1 MMELLQRYGPMLLE
15 GAGATLVMVLGST
28 VCAYILGLPMGVLLR
43 VTDRGGIMEN
53 RVFNSVFG
61 WIVNILR
68 SLPFIILM
76 VALFPFTRLIMG
88 KIIGTAAACVPLTI
102 AAAPFVARLVESSLS
117 EIDNGVVEAAKGMGA
132 TNGQIILRV
141 MLPESLPSLIR
152 GLSITTITLIGY
164 SAMAGAAGAGGPVS
178 YTHLRAHET

>member
-15 GAGATLVMVLGST
+15 GTGATLVMVLGST

-117 EIDNGVVEAAKGMGA
+117 EIDNGVVEAAKCMGA

-141 MLPESLPSLIR
+141 MLPESLP
-152 GLSITTITLIGY
+152 
-164 SAMAGAAGAGGPVS
+164 P
-178 YTHLRAHET
+178 